1 MVKGTIMNKKE
12 LEEAITGIGS
22 IAELTAVFYK
32 ALINANISEYSAA
45 HITGE
50 YIKSFLPTI
59 LKG

>member
-1 MVKGTIMNKKE
+1 MNKKE

-32 ALINANISEYSAA
+32 ALISANISEYSAA